1 MVRQKCSKYLSLTIM
16 FAVITLRVFMLE
28 TYISLNNSIE
38 VGILSALV
46 TGIII
51 FFLYKFLMKYV

>member
-1 MVRQKCSKYLSLTIM
+1 MFQILKTLGLTIM